1 MGQIS
6 NTKKLRASMD
16 KMILRRIDGLCAATS
31 TTRVDVLCALIRA
44 VAGDYVRVVPAVFAA
59 PRISPQERIMRVMR
73 RDSCATIRE
82 LKRNTASK
90 NTPWSEW
97 DSALQGLAEAGDL
110 HITYE
115 RTASGKTRKVVRI
128 TPTE

>member
-1 MGQIS
+1 MDETILRHIDR
-6 NTKKLRASMD
+6 LRA
-16 KMILRRIDGLCAATS
+16 ATH

-44 VAGDYVRVVPAVFAA
+44 VAGVNVCVAPAAFAA

-73 RDSCATIRE
+73 RDGCATIRE

-128 TPTE
+128 TPAE